1 MKSTLQVAGASR
13 VSASQSH
20 ALNQGIP
27 TEMDQ
32 MDPILIAILVAT
44 AVKVG
49 IVDVVSP

>member
-1 MKSTLQVAGASR
+1 MKNALPVADASR
-13 VSASQSH
+13 VPASQSH

-27 TEMDQ
+27 VEMDQ

-49 IVDVVSP
+49 IVDIVSP